1 LKRILVS
8 ALSPLCTA
16 SCPTSQKSGDK
27 VESCIRF
34 VSASPRIVDSLGGI
48 VSGIGRH
55 PIPDFPYGHFR
66 RAGSTLVKKHK
77 RGVKKMHGGM
87 RETRQRPRFLR
98 QADEIFGN
106 TQDFSQNLF
115 FEIDLR
121 KFSDRYINF
130 RKKTFLFYWLFILP
144 EPRDTRLQCSAYLSC

>member
-1 LKRILVS
+1 
-8 ALSPLCTA
+8 
-16 SCPTSQKSGDK
+16 
-27 VESCIRF
+27 
-34 VSASPRIVDSLGGI
+34 
-48 VSGIGRH
+48 
-55 PIPDFPYGHFR
+55 
-66 RAGSTLVKKHK
+66 
-77 RGVKKMHGGM
+77 MHGGM